1 MRTIAVIYYPAIH
14 YAVKQLDQTLKQ
26 QELIQKHPI
35 KPCNLWLPFDFHLYD
50 EGLSYFPDKD
60 ELTNKDIQY
69 LAHHQFAWLADYFE
83 FDAFKNLENIIA
95 NRGYIFTKLK
105 NIFPNY
111 SNQQIKWLEQENFHW
126 IHNEQE
132 RNHVKQIYNDIRKE
146 WSELLRQDTR
156 TKLEQSQDLMIVS
169 FDSSKTYID
178 LFDILQNK
186 NCYFIEPITN
196 TYQSGINQ
204 LAEQYRYLHRFEPGV
219 NNAYQPYE
227 ENIEEKEYVEEPE
240 QTPWITAQSQGN
252 QKKIAHRL

>member
-1 MRTIAVIYYPAIH
+1 M
-14 YAVKQLDQTLKQ
+14 
-26 QELIQKHPI
+26 
-35 KPCNLWLPFDFHLYD
+35 
-50 EGLSYFPDKD
+50 
-60 ELTNKDIQY
+60 
-69 LAHHQFAWLADYFE
+69 
-83 FDAFKNLENIIA
+83 
-95 NRGYIFTKLK
+95 
-105 NIFPNY
+105 
-111 SNQQIKWLEQENFHW
+111 
-126 IHNEQE
+126 
-132 RNHVKQIYNDIRKE
+132 KQIYNDIRKE

-204 LAEQYRYLHRFEPGV
+204 LTEQYRYLHRFEPGV

>member
-1 MRTIAVIYYPAIH
+1 M
-14 YAVKQLDQTLKQ
+14 
-26 QELIQKHPI
+26 
-35 KPCNLWLPFDFHLYD
+35 
-50 EGLSYFPDKD
+50 
-60 ELTNKDIQY
+60 
-69 LAHHQFAWLADYFE
+69 
-83 FDAFKNLENIIA
+83 
-95 NRGYIFTKLK
+95 
-105 NIFPNY
+105 
-111 SNQQIKWLEQENFHW
+111 
-126 IHNEQE
+126 
-132 RNHVKQIYNDIRKE
+132 KQIYNDIRKE